1 MTKSELV
8 PGEHIVETKDGDK
21 FLVLMAKKE
30 KIFGVGLNR
39 TTYLHLTRDYYNEDL
54 KYKER
59 RLNALD
65 IMKVYEISVPCA
77 FKSITQKLYGVSS
90 LVLIWERPKEP
101 KEMTMKELEEELGY
115 PVKIVKE
122 K

>member
-1 MTKSELV
+1 MIKSELV
-8 PGEHIVETKDGDK
+8 PGKHVVETNDGDK
-21 FLVLMAKKE
+21 FLVLMAKKD

-77 FKSITQKLYGVSS
+77 FKSLAWELNGDSGLI
-90 LVLIWERPKEP
+90 LIWERPKEP